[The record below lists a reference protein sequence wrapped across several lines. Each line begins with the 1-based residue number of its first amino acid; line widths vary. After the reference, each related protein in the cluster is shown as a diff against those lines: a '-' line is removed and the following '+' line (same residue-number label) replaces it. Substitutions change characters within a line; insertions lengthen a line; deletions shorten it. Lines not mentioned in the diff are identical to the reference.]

1 MVHAGARLD
10 PISCDIVVKES
21 VEQVLWEN
29 NVHGL
34 SGAERLG
41 HEREHRE
48 HIGDLEGK
56 VNPLMGLQ
64 RGRGVYQRDTNEVR
78 VEDFGVMQETCSP
91 FVVELHERTCELFSE
106 INKGT

>member
-1 MVHAGARLD
+1 
-10 PISCDIVVKES
+10 
-21 VEQVLWEN
+21 LWEN

-56 VNPLMGLQ
+56 VNSLIGFTEGEFIEEIRTKFGL
-64 RGRGVYQRDTNEVR
+64 
-78 VEDFGVMQETCSP
+78 
-91 FVVELHERTCELFSE
+91 RTLV
-106 INKGT
+106 